1 MLDIGWSEFLVI
13 GVVALVVIGPKEL
26 PRVLRTM
33 GQGVRKLR
41 HMAGEFQGQFNEAL
55 REAELSDLKDSVS
68 GLRNDLSGL
77 AGNARESLAKALP
90 TNPLQDIETEL
101 KAPTGSVEAGSTL
114 PPADTTETALPAPGD
129 LEPHPFETVEDE
141 VRSAAAGLEAVVPAA
156 PSPAPPAAAVA
167 SAVPAAAAAPAATPP
182 TVTPAAGA
190 PTPAPAAP
198 APAANAVPA
207 PVSPTSSATTPSAPR
222 PQTAAEPAK
231 DTEVAPAAVP
241 AAPKPKRV
249 RASVAKAGAPPV
261 DAVPA
266 EPAPAEAAPKPAAR
280 RPRKPAPVVE
290 VAEPGL
296 FEAVSSLDQPPAA
309 PAAKR
314 PSKPRVKVKPAS
326 GDEGPAT

>member
-77 AGNARESLAKALP
+77 ASNARESLAKALP

-101 KAPTGSVEAGSTL
+101 KAPTGSVEAGSSL
-114 PPADTTETALPAPGD
+114 PPADTAETALPAPGD

-141 VRSAAAGLEAVVPAA
+141 VRSAAAGLEAVAPVA
-156 PSPAPPAAAVA
+156 PSAAAVV
-167 SAVPAAAAAPAATPP
+167 SAAPATAVATATASSP
-182 TVTPAAGA
+182 VA
-190 PTPAPAAP
+190 PTAASPAAP
-198 APAANAVPA
+198 APV
-207 PVSPTSSATTPSAPR
+207 ATTPTAPR

-231 DTEVAPAAVP
+231 DAEVAPTAVP
-241 AAPKPKRV
+241 AALKPKRV
-249 RASVAKAGAPPV
+249 RASASKAAVPAVDPAPTDPVPV
-261 DAVPA
+261 DA
-266 EPAPAEAAPKPAAR
+266 APQPVTR
-280 RPRKPAPVVE
+280 RPRKPVPAAE

-296 FEAVSSLDQPPAA
+296 FEAVASLDQPPAA
-309 PAAKR
+309 PAVKR
-314 PSKPRVKVKPAS
+314 ASKPRVKVKPAS
-326 GDEGPAT
+326 GNEGPAT